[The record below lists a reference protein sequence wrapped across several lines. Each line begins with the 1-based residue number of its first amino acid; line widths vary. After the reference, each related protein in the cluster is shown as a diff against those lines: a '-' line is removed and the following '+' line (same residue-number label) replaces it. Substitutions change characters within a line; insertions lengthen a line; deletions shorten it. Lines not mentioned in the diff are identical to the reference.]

1 MDEFDNGCE
10 SLQEGNLLDA
20 GRIFKSVLSQMP
32 EHLDAGR
39 FGFGVVTGSKNLKV
53 VVVRATF

>member
-1 MDEFDNGCE
+1 
-10 SLQEGNLLDA
+10 
-20 GRIFKSVLSQMP
+20 MP